1 MSGYF
6 PEPFQYSG
14 GNVKLKLDPSNYVT
28 KNDFKGVYIYL
39 ESKRKLAFVKAKVV
53 NNLNVNNL
61 NNIHD
66 DSNNLSNLVI
76 YKVFLYKKIL

>member
-1 MSGYF
+1 MRGYF

-14 GNVKLKLDPSNYVT
+14 GNVKLKLDLSNYVT

-39 ESKRKLAFVKAKVV
+39 EPKRKLAFVKANVV

-66 DSNNLSNLVI
+66 DSNNLINLVI